1 MARKYL
7 KMGLFSPPRYSI
19 FSGDHGL
26 LVFSVFLSLFFF
38 LFFLLFFFLLFFI
51 LFSVS
56 KVPGVLCFFMLVTL
70 ICLINGWE
78 ANNRPDLG
86 KSEK

>member
-26 LVFSVFLSLFFF
+26 LVVVVVVVVF
-38 LFFLLFFFLLFFI
+38 
-51 LFSVS
+51 V
-56 KVPGVLCFFMLVTL
+56 VVVVVVVVVVD
-70 ICLINGWE
+70 
-78 ANNRPDLG
+78 NRETNM
-86 KSEK
+86 S